1 MTTSV
6 DVADIL
12 NELDEVELRQLG
24 YILGAFNYKE
34 QGVAKT
40 SKEELAKLLDL
51 NKVTASLF
59 YPETNGFVAI
69 LSLYGFNKSTDWV
82 LSKEEFSNLDAV
94 SEGLKY
100 CLKNKEV
107 ENFFSI
113 FDKDVY
119 ENLEVGMEIK
129 KPFAGEMVSYEVV
142 KKVPLEDKDES
153 EDIAYGIYL
162 KSKDNKEQV
171 LEVRFMKESVNE
183 YTDKWIDVTDKEE
196 WEKTHN

>member
-1 MTTSV
+1 MTTNV

-12 NELDEVELRQLG
+12 NELDEIELKQLG
-24 YILGAFNYKE
+24 YILGVFNYKE
-34 QGVAKT
+34 QGVAKIN
-40 SKEELAKLLDL
+40 KEELAKLLDL
-51 NKVTASLF
+51 NKVTAYLF
-59 YPETNGFVAI
+59 YPDTNNSIAV
-69 LSLYGFNKSTDWV
+69 LSLYGFNKSVDWI
-82 LSKEEFSNLDAV
+82 LDKEEFSNLDAV

-100 CLKNKEV
+100 CLKNKQIG
-107 ENFFSI
+107 NFFSL

-129 KPFAGEMVSYEVV
+129 EPIAGEMVLYEVV
-142 KKVPLEDKDES
+142 KKVPLKDKDES

-162 KSKDNKEQV
+162 KTKDNKEQV

-183 YTDKWIDVTDKEE
+183 YTDRWIAVTDKEE

>member
-1 MTTSV
+1 MTTNV

-34 QGVAKT
+34 QGAAKT

-69 LSLYGFNKSTDWV
+69 LSLSGFNKSTDWV

-196 WEKTHN
+196 WEKNHN